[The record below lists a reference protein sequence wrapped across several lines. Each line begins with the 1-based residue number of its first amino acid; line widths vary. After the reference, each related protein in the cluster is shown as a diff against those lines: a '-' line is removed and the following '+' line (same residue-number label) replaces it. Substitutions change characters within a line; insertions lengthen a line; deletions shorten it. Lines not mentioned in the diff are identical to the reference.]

1 MQRLTPLER
10 RKVRNFEK
18 HMRKAT
24 EGRKLFMTES
34 GLFRLGPKSLGQ
46 DSNSKDEVWILMGAR
61 VPFIL
66 RKVEGDRYMIV
77 GEAYVYGIMY
87 GEGNGY
93 YAEWNEYGRWVE
105 RISLA

>member
-24 EGRKLFMTES
+24 EGRRLFMTGS
-34 GLFRLGPKSLGQ
+34 GLFGLGSMSLGQ

-66 RKVEGDRYMIV
+66 RKVEGNRYKIV
-77 GEAYVYGIMY
+77 GEAYVHGIMY
-87 GEGNGY
+87 GEGYDY
-93 YAEWNEYGRWVE
+93 YAELGEYGRDI
-105 RISLA
+105 RSISLV